1 MYRYIHFIALF
12 ASLAFP
18 TMTYSSYMQSNK
30 DKALEGK
37 VHAVLIGL
45 PINRSSFDVGV
56 HRDEVLLV
64 GMIESPALAKT
75 VVNAVSAVPGVLRVH
90 NELKSAPRSDKSY
103 DLTMAKQL
111 DLVVENSGIAGP
123 QRIAAYV
130 IEGGLYLMGPVTE
143 SEGNKVV
150 KAVVAWSSS
159 HPELKKIVKL
169 FVYWKEV
176 PGLVSIKGCQI
187 YIMDSAIGKSEK
199 VSWDGRC
206 VKGIAEGQGVITLVK
221 GGENVKG
228 EGVFEHGSLVRGTL
242 KYQRGAESFVYNGG
256 IFNLLPQGPGTAK
269 IESADVSA
277 EVVGTFDEGEIEN
290 WKTATNLKTGEV
302 RRFGESRAVVAT
314 TEPDSGSG
322 DESSGIG
329 NIIGGLLQGAGQA
342 MQSMGGTQYGKGVLI
357 EGIGGAVAGD
367 EDVANKSMQSLN
379 SGRASATYGQGL
391 VSAESKKE
399 NCRYTPSGSIRGCV
413 VPSLNHCIKVR
424 PGRDG
429 QAERFNGCS
438 EPISLYVC
446 SSGQGQ
452 RSSNAV
458 SPLCSSLVNP
468 SNSNAI
474 AEPLNYPIDPGRS
487 IPISGSSVTWAC
499 PPGRTDVLGWD
510 GRTLQTVCY
519 EAGLQTDSR

>member
-1 MYRYIHFIALF
+1 MYRCVHFVALF
-12 ASLAFP
+12 ASLVFP

-37 VHAVLIGL
+37 VHAVLRGL
-45 PINRSSFDVGV
+45 PIARSSFDVGV

-64 GMIESPALAKT
+64 GMIESPALEKT

-111 DLVVENSGIAGP
+111 DVVVENSGIAGP

-143 SEGNKVV
+143 AEGNKVV

-159 HPELKKIVKL
+159 HPELKKVSKL

-176 PGLVSIKGCQI
+176 PGLVSMKGCQI
-187 YIMDSAIGKSEK
+187 YIMDSAVGKSEK

-206 VKGIAEGQGVITLVK
+206 VKGIAEGQGVVTLVK
-221 GGENVKG
+221 GGENIKG
-228 EGVFEHGSLVRGTL
+228 EGVFEHGSLVMGTL
-242 KYQRGAESFVYNGG
+242 KYQRGSESFVYNGG
-256 IFNLLPQGPGTAK
+256 VFNLLPQGPGTAK
-269 IESADVSA
+269 IESTDVSA
-277 EVVGTFDEGEIEN
+277 EVVGTFDEGEITN
-290 WKTATNLKTGEV
+290 WTTTTNLKTGEV

-314 TEPDSGSG
+314 TEPDSGSD

-329 NIIGGLLQGAGQA
+329 NIIGGILQGAGQA
-342 MQSMGGTQYGKGVLI
+342 MQSMGGTQYGRGVLI

-367 EDVANKSMQSLN
+367 EAVANRSMESLN
-379 SGRASATYGQGL
+379 SGRATATYGRGL
-391 VSAESKKE
+391 VSAESKKG

-413 VPSLNHCIKVR
+413 VPNLNHCIKAQ

-429 QAERFNGCS
+429 QAIRINGCS
-438 EPISLYVC
+438 QSISLFVC

-452 RSSNAV
+452 RSANAV
-458 SPLCSSLVNP
+458 SPLCSTLVNP
-468 SNSNAI
+468 SNSKSI
-474 AEPLNYPIDPGRS
+474 AEPLNYSIEPGQS
-487 IPISGSSVTWAC
+487 IPISATSVTWAC
-499 PPGRTDVLGWD
+499 PFGYTDVLGWD

>member
-1 MYRYIHFIALF
+1 
-12 ASLAFP
+12 
-18 TMTYSSYMQSNK
+18 
-30 DKALEGK
+30 
-37 VHAVLIGL
+37 
-45 PINRSSFDVGV
+45 
-56 HRDEVLLV
+56 
-64 GMIESPALAKT
+64 
-75 VVNAVSAVPGVLRVH
+75 
-90 NELKSAPRSDKSY
+90 
-103 DLTMAKQL
+103 
-111 DLVVENSGIAGP
+111 
-123 QRIAAYV
+123 
-130 IEGGLYLMGPVTE
+130 MGPVTE
-143 SEGNKVV
+143 AEGNKVV
-150 KAVVAWSSS
+150 KAVLAWSSS

-187 YIMDSAIGKSEK
+187 YIMDSAKGKSEK
-199 VSWDGRC
+199 VSWNGRC

-269 IESADVSA
+269 IEIADVSA

-314 TEPDSGSG
+314 IEPDSDAGKETSGLGS
-322 DESSGIG
+322 
-329 NIIGGLLQGAGQA
+329 IIGGLLQGAGQA
-342 MQSMGGTQYGKGVLI
+342 MQSMGGTQYGKGVLV

-367 EDVANKSMQSLN
+367 EAVANRSMQSLN
-379 SGRASATYGQGL
+379 SGQAASYGQSLASG
-391 VSAESKKE
+391 ETKKK
-399 NCRYTPSGSIRGCV
+399 NCRYTSSGSLRGCV
-413 VPSLNHCIKVR
+413 IPDMNQCIKVQ

-429 QAERFNGCS
+429 QAVRVNGCS
-438 EPISLYVC
+438 QSISIFIC

-452 RSSNAV
+452 RSANAV

-468 SNSNAI
+468 TNSKSI
-474 AEPLNYPIDPGRS
+474 PEPLLYAINPGQS

-499 PPGRTDVLGWD
+499 PFGFTDVLGWD
-510 GRTLQTVCY
+510 GKTLKTVCY
-519 EAGLQTDSR
+519 ETGLQTDSR